1 MITANLVEFKTRQDE
16 LQRQAENY
24 RLVKSFERTNS
35 PISSFVSTVSSLLVQ
50 LLSLS

>member
-24 RLVKSFERTNS
+24 RLMNSFERTNS
-35 PISSFVSTVSSLLVQ
+35 PISSFVSTIGSLLVQ